1 MKQLA
6 GIKLNESVMA
16 VPGIGGSESDMQTAG
31 TIGRD
36 QAYAAYDAAQ
46 TPVTEKAPPGMEDMV
61 MKLKKEYPGHPEK
74 AFATAWSIYNKKHGK
89 KEESV
94 KEAVDPEKVDE
105 LAQLL
110 KRGDISYEEFRAELD
125 SLDHTDY
132 SMRQGEMGMYGGDT
146 AAGHHAW
153 DMERSEWADDDLA
166 RAEQNYIDRED
177 FEMDEGAEDTN
188 YQEHGEYER
197 SDEITQALADF
208 ENMVN
213 NLYMDPNDAHARIVA
228 EFDDPATIEAFNAA
242 LEQEGF
248 GEHEPDDSMD
258 GDFDSGM
265 ASAGY
270 GSDEDYGYYGGD
282 EEFEEAAGKRASDI
296 DPNEVNSMMRLPH
309 EAAVARAQEILAAST
324 TSDNKKSYL
333 ANQLNRSRNTQQ
345 VVKLLYDMILKGEG
359 HGVQGS
365 SYSKKFDEEFDLQN
379 GYDDINDANGCDY
392 FPNGADSPVVKD
404 VGPSGARQGDNPEQ
418 KKMQIA
424 ELHKELVYNYRDFL
438 SEASQKK
445 KLTEMQAPAK
455 ASIQDLYADFDND
468 GETITYNG
476 PVGMHAVVTDVN
488 GRPYDLDYT
497 VDVVARSHVDWE
509 ESGNPTGWNYKNDS
523 PTYSDTKYPTA
534 NPPEI
539 TSISFNKKAEFL
551 INGEVYTVH
560 DFQRQLGPSI
570 LKQLL
575 NPALYENE
583 MKTLFDREAENMESD
598 SGY

>member
-1 MKQLA
+1 MNLQRMKQLA

-36 QAYAAYDAAQ
+36 QAYAAYDSAQ

-89 KEESV
+89 VEESNSDIYNKGKKSAEDENEV
-94 KEAVDPEKVDE
+94 EGSGDIGPDKDDPRYSDWKKGFDDHHKIKESHSPEEDMLWKRYQEGEITRDE
-105 LAQLL
+105 LIDA
-110 KRGDISYEEFRAELD
+110 LD
-125 SLDHTDY
+125 SAEQTDY

-146 AAGHHAW
+146 AAGHRAW

-197 SDEITQALADF
+197 GDEITQALADF

-213 NLYMDPNDAHARIVA
+213 NLYIDPNDAHARIVS
-228 EFDDPATIEAFNAA
+228 EFDDPATVEAFNAA

-265 ASAGY
+265 ASAGH

-324 TSDNKKSYL
+324 TSDNKKS
-333 ANQLNRSRNTQQ
+333 
-345 VVKLLYDMILKGEG
+345 
-359 HGVQGS
+359 
-365 SYSKKFDEEFDLQN
+365 
-379 GYDDINDANGCDY
+379 
-392 FPNGADSPVVKD
+392 
-404 VGPSGARQGDNPEQ
+404 
-418 KKMQIA
+418 
-424 ELHKELVYNYRDFL
+424 
-438 SEASQKK
+438 
-445 KLTEMQAPAK
+445 
-455 ASIQDLYADFDND
+455 
-468 GETITYNG
+468 
-476 PVGMHAVVTDVN
+476 
-488 GRPYDLDYT
+488 
-497 VDVVARSHVDWE
+497 
-509 ESGNPTGWNYKNDS
+509 
-523 PTYSDTKYPTA
+523 
-534 NPPEI
+534 
-539 TSISFNKKAEFL
+539 
-551 INGEVYTVH
+551 
-560 DFQRQLGPSI
+560 
-570 LKQLL
+570 
-575 NPALYENE
+575 
-583 MKTLFDREAENMESD
+583 
-598 SGY
+598 